1 MEFIEENKDSEKLQQ
16 VGIENIGAVKLS
28 TVHQA
33 AKLYIK
39 CTVEQNNR

>member
-1 MEFIEENKDSEKLQQ
+1 MEFIEENKDSVKLQQ
-16 VGIENIGAVKLS
+16 IGIVDAEADKLS
-28 TVHQA
+28 TIHQA